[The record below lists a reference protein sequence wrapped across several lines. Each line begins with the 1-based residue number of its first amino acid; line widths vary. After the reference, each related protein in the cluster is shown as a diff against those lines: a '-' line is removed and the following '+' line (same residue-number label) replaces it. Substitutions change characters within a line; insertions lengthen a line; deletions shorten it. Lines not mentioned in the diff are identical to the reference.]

1 MQIKNNTPPPHLILK
16 FVLCVCVTVIF
27 LFSFCLFP
35 KWNQSHTEATIGW
48 DVSGYYA
55 YLPAAFIYKDLK
67 KAAFL
72 DPMLEQYHFT
82 PSKSQGFHNWT
93 GNYIMK
99 YSMGQ
104 ALQFL
109 PWFAVAN
116 VVAAPLGYPAD
127 GYSLPYQVAIAWGSL
142 LVAILGLWIARR
154 NLLFY
159 FSDKTTALAL
169 LLLVFGTNYLN
180 YASVDGA
187 MTHNWLFTCLS
198 LLVFATIRFYQ
209 KPGLGWAVTIGG
221 LLGWAALT
229 RPTEIVAVIIPVL
242 WGVGNVADLKQRFL
256 FVKKHFTHY
265 AAAAVVCAAVGFLQL
280 VYWKYVGK
288 EWIIYSYEDQ
298 GFDWR
303 TPHFMDVL
311 FSYRCGWLVYS
322 PMMFFGVAGLY
333 FLYKQHRNVFP
344 AVVLLLAVT
353 LYVVSAWSIWWYGGS
368 LGMRALVQSYAL
380 WLFPLAAFSQW
391 VLEKKA
397 RFLVFAPVALAFCS
411 YNIWWTA
418 QAHKPDGVFVSEQM
432 NKAYFWKVLSKNKS
446 EREWLMLLDSP
457 EALSG
462 KDFSKA
468 SIVFKNNFETDS
480 LGITSENPIEGK
492 QSLLLTGQ
500 QQFSPNYFL
509 PLNGKTSGALRT
521 TLTFACDPKEWDWW
535 RQTQA
540 IVQFKKGG
548 NVLKSN
554 MIRLQRQV
562 DGNEV
567 KTISFDTNLPE
578 EAFEEA
584 VLFFWNAEGDKR
596 IRIDVVEVYW
606 IQ

>member
-1 MQIKNNTPPPHLILK
+1 MPLPKRTSKVALFLCFFILICNSLIVYK
-16 FVLCVCVTVIF
+16 
-27 LFSFCLFP
+27 
-35 KWNQSHTEATIGW
+35 KWTQPHTEASIGW

-72 DPMLEQYHFT
+72 DEALEKYRFT

-109 PWFAVAN
+109 PWFGVAH
-116 VVAAPLGYPAD
+116 VVAGPLGYPTD
-127 GYSLPYQVAIAWGSL
+127 GYSLPYQAAIAWGSL
-142 LVAILGLWIARR
+142 LVALFGLWIARR
-154 NLLFY
+154 NLLVY
-159 FSDKTTALAL
+159 FSDKATALAL

-229 RPTEIVAVIIPVL
+229 RPTEIVAVIIPLL
-242 WGVGNVADLKQRFL
+242 WGVGNVADLKQRLL

-265 AAAAVVCAAVGFLQL
+265 AAAAVVCAAVGFMQL
-280 VYWKYVGK
+280 VYWKYVGS

-298 GFDWR
+298 GFDWL

-322 PMMFFGVAGLY
+322 PMMFFGLAGLY
-333 FLYKQHRNVFP
+333 FLYKQHRELFP
-344 AVVLLLAVT
+344 AVVLFLAVT

-380 WLFPLAAFSQW
+380 WIFPLASFCEW
-391 VLEKKA
+391 VLAPKSRLYK
-397 RFLVFAPVALAFCS
+397 FAPIALLFMVYS
-411 YNIWWTA
+411 LWWTV
-418 QAHKPDGVFVSEQM
+418 QAHKINGVFVSEQM
-432 NKAYFWKVLSKNKS
+432 TRKYFWKVLGKWDVQ
-446 EREWLMLLDSP
+446 RDWYMLLDSRD
-457 EALSG
+457 AFKG
-462 KDFSKA
+462 GDFSHA
-468 SIVFKNNFETDS
+468 RTIFSNNFEQDTV
-480 LGITSENPIEGK
+480 GITEQNPIDGK
-492 QSLLLTGQ
+492 RSLLLNKQ
-500 QQFSPNYFL
+500 QQFSPEY
-509 PLNGKTSGALRT
+509 PLDLGSAKSGYLRVQC
-521 TLTFACDPKEWDWW
+521 LFACENKEWDWW
-535 RQTQA
+535 RMTQA
-540 IVQFKKGG
+540 VVKFVKDGAIVKE
-548 NVLKSN
+548 NA
-554 MIRLQRQV
+554 IRLQRHV
-562 DGNEV
+562 DGGEW
-567 KTISFDTNLPE
+567 KTIAFNTALPTKPFDR
-578 EAFEEA
+578 A
-584 VLFFWNAEGDKR
+584 VLYFWNGESDKA
-596 IRIDVVEVYW
+596 IRIDQVEVRFW
-606 IQ
+606 E